1 MNNQFRT
8 NISLEIA
15 APSNEDEAGIL
26 EINNQSL
33 SAPFTDE
40 WYQQLSPEDDNYA
53 LAAKHNGIVVAF
65 IIYKLRPEGGY
76 VSYIAVRG
84 SHRGLGIGSLLIA
97 EAAKVLLTQGKV
109 FIRLHVSAYDKGA
122 QSFYTARGFEEAA
135 RLNNFYGPGKAAVL
149 LKVKI
154 EDLK

>member
-1 MNNQFRT
+1 MNNQCRT
-8 NISLEIA
+8 NISVQIA
-15 APSNEDEAGIL
+15 APTKEDEPGIL

-53 LAAKHNGIVVAF
+53 LAAKLNGIVVAF
-65 IIYKLRPEGGY
+65 IIYKLRTEGGY

-84 SHRGLGIGSLLIA
+84 SHRGLGIGSLLIK
-97 EAAKVLLTQGKV
+97 EAAKALLTQGKE
-109 FIRLHVSAYDKGA
+109 FIRLHVSVNDKGA
-122 QSFYTARGFEEAA
+122 QNFYAARGFEEAA
-135 RLNNFYGPGKAAVL
+135 RFNNFYGKGKAAVL